1 MVVSLV
7 APVEAKPQM
16 EDGRTRAIIPASAG
30 VFRHDVEITLADNGW
45 AQYSQAPKTPP
56 SGERPENHFRSL
68 AGRGSEDG
76 LQWWAADRALAEIA
90 AANRNGS
97 IDSPKDRARIE
108 RATAIVRDSLLEAAQ
123 AAADAA
129 RRARTLAETL
139 DEVLAVLA
147 DPQRGQMVPV
157 PAIAAASSGEA
168 SHLSQ
173 REREVLARVAAGRSN
188 KAIAEELY
196 VSPNTVKTH
205 VASLLRKLDVHTRAQ
220 LATIAVQQGMR

>member
-1 MVVSLV
+1 ME
-7 APVEAKPQM
+7 EA
-16 EDGRTRAIIPASAG
+16 RTRALVPAAAG
-30 VFRHDVEITLADNGW
+30 GFRADTDITLADKGW
-45 AQYSQAPKTPP
+45 AQFGQAQNARLG
-56 SGERPENHFRSL
+56 GERPENHFRGL
-68 AGRGSEDG
+68 AARAAEDASP
-76 LQWWAADRALAEIA
+76 WKAADRALAEIA
-90 AANRNGS
+90 AANRNGTYE
-97 IDSPKDRARIE
+97 SPKERARME

-157 PAIAAASSGEA
+157 PAVAAASGGEA
-168 SHLSQ
+168 SHLSH